1 MERPGEITGLAVLC
15 FLASGGLLLELAREL
30 LLEPSHHGGL
40 LTYLLITAAP
50 AALGWG
56 LWGLRNWARRLTVL
70 VAVLF
75 LFYGFAILGDVV
87 MIVTAH
93 DSRPFS
99 ILIALSAFI
108 LTFSCWVILIMFQAR
123 VKRAFPPRAEAEQG
137 ATIEEGPMAETPAR
151 RRITLAAGITSLIGP
166 TSAVL
171 YETSHFQLF
180 ANPLLEVWLLA
191 IIAAFGVGIG
201 VLWISR
207 GAKVAGTVCL
217 LTNALSLLYMD
228 SSFWVAKGEH
238 ALTGKR
244 SPAQITVDKSP
255 SPPGGKGCYRSN
267 SYLNLTGSGSLLP
280 GRPVIDALLE
290 GLIHLSNCEHR
301 RGPGPHQP

>member
-1 MERPGEITGLAVLC
+1 MERPAEITGLAVLC

-40 LTYLLITAAP
+40 LTDLLIAAAP

-123 VKRAFPPRAEAEQG
+123 VKRAFLPRAEAEPG
-137 ATIEEGPMAETPAR
+137 AAIEEGPMAETPAR

-166 TSAVL
+166 TSAAL

-217 LTNALSLLYMD
+217 LANALVLALYG
-228 SSFWVAKGEH
+228 FIV
-238 ALTGKR
+238 L
-244 SPAQITVDKSP
+244 
-255 SPPGGKGCYRSN
+255 GGK
-267 SYLNLTGSGSLLP
+267 
-280 GRPVIDALLE
+280 A
-290 GLIHLSNCEHR
+290 
-301 RGPGPHQP
+301 